1 MSTRI
6 LRAAAAATLLLVIAV
21 TAVSAG
27 GWATIVADDA
37 EPPEPRAGEDV
48 EYGFTVLQHGVT
60 PADFEDPTL
69 QLTNTLTGES
79 FDVPA
84 EPSGPAGHFVARF
97 SFPTGGSWS
106 YGVELRDL
114 LVETRPITGIVLEA
128 DGSAPVME
136 MTAAFAALER
146 AKTEVTESLRSE
158 LLPRID
164 RLENEVGGLE
174 QQAANLR
181 SEVRTLTQERDDLA
195 AQLATATGS
204 TDAASSPTDIPPL
217 GVVILAVLGGAL
229 AGFAMAWLGQ
239 RRDPTAIETETTP
252 SGRPVTT

>member
-6 LRAAAAATLLLVIAV
+6 LRAAAAATLLLVICA
-21 TAVSAG
+21 TAVAAG
-27 GWATIVADDA
+27 GWATIVPDDA
-37 EPPEPRAGEDV
+37 TPSEPQAGEDV

-69 QLTNTLTGES
+69 RLTNTLTGET
-79 FDVPA
+79 FDVHA
-84 EPSGPAGHFVARF
+84 EASGAPGHFVARF
-97 SFPTGGSWS
+97 SFPSGGSWS

-114 LVETRPITGIVLEA
+114 LVETQPVTAIVLEA

-146 AKTEVTESLRSE
+146 AKTEVSESLRSE

-164 RLENEVGGLE
+164 QLENEVGGLE
-174 QQAANLR
+174 QQAASLR
-181 SEVRTLTQERDDLA
+181 TEVRTLTQERDALA
-195 AQLATATGS
+195 AQLAAGTGS
-204 TDAASSPTDIPPL
+204 TEAATSPNDIPAL
-217 GVVILAVLGGAL
+217 GVVVLAVLGGAL
-229 AGFAMAWLGQ
+229 AGFAMVWLGQ
-239 RRDPTAIETETTP
+239 RRDLTTIEPEAAP